1 MSNGKMKDPAVSYYD
16 GCIVQRNVATLC
28 GKFDFTEG
36 DDYSLGCTYSY
47 VADRKEYS
55 GWGHADLPFMAR
67 SICTYRPK
75 TPAPAARAYCA
86 LGEMSGYVQMYWAK
100 GVKVEMEM
108 LPGADADGPDRIGL
122 LHLHQIIQIE
132 DDLYVAGIAGQVFR
146 RHQGK
151 WEVFN
156 QGIAPTPTDTFLAQ
170 GMTLGEAVSHYRDT
184 CIDLES
190 IDGTS
195 SENLFAVGFFGAI
208 CHRGK
213 GHWQRLE
220 KVTNTML
227 HRVKCVDANTVY
239 AVGDNGVLLKG
250 NANGFKVIPTGIN
263 DNLWGLEWFKGKLY
277 IGSRTQGLFVFD
289 GNHCHKVTTTPQ
301 LNFECHTL
309 NAYDGQLLALGSK
322 TVYLSDDGV
331 KWEVV
336 PENPDNVDI

>member
-1 MSNGKMKDPAVSYYD
+1 MSNDKKKGPAVSYYD
-16 GCIVQRNVATLC
+16 GAVLERNLLLIA
-28 GKFDFTEG
+28 GKLDYFDD
-36 DDYSLGCTYSY
+36 DDYSHGRVFSHSQ
-47 VADRKEYS
+47 VR
-55 GWGHADLPFMAR
+55 WGARDLPW
-67 SICTYRPK
+67 SISSVCAYRPK
-75 TPAPAARAYCA
+75 GNAPAARASCSV
-86 LGEMSGYVQMYWAK
+86 GEMSGQVEIYWSK
-100 GVKVEMEM
+100 GVKIEHEM
-108 LPGADADGPDRIGL
+108 LPGADKHGPDRIGL

-132 DDLYVAGIAGQVFR
+132 DDLYVVGIDSQVFR

-156 QGIAPTPTDTFLAQ
+156 QGIEPTPTDTFLAQ
-170 GMTLGEAVSHYRDT
+170 GMKLSDAVARSTDSSV
-184 CIDLES
+184 DLES

-213 GHWQRLE
+213 GPWRRLE
-220 KVTNTML
+220 KVTNAML

-239 AVGDNGVLLKG
+239 AVGDNGILLKG
-250 NANGFKVIPTGIN
+250 NAHGFKVIPTGIN
-263 DNLWGLEWFKGKLY
+263 DDLWGLEWFKGKLY

-289 GNHCHKVTTTPQ
+289 GTHCHKVTTTPKI
-301 LNFECHTL
+301 NFECHTL

-336 PENPDNVDI
+336 PENPDNV